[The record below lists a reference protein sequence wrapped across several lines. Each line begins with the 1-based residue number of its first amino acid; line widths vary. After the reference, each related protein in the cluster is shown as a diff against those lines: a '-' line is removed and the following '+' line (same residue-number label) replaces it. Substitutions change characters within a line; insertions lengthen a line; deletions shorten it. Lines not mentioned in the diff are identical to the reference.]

1 MILTRVNGVVVALLV
16 TISSVTARIQDASAV
31 DPQPF
36 LRKRLGDDQGNE
48 SRLLLNNEQEE
59 DELEAE
65 FTESL
70 LRRYLEGDS
79 SLPPSV
85 NKNERA
91 PSKQPAWPHE
101 NTDIALDPDIVL
113 GELDNGMRYQLRHN
127 KVPANRLEMRLH
139 VDAGANME
147 QDDEVGLAH
156 FLEHLAFRTLRNFP
170 EGSMTKIFQRLGLG
184 AGSHVNAYTNFHEV
198 RHIVGGLII
207 EFYINNQKG
216 AG

>member
-1 MILTRVNGVVVALLV
+1 MMIITRVNGVVVALLV
-16 TISSVTARIQDASAV
+16 TISSVAARIQDASAV
-31 DPQPF
+31 EPQPF

-48 SRLLLNNEQEE
+48 PRLLLNEQE

-85 NKNERA
+85 NKNERV

-101 NTDIALDPDIVL
+101 NADIALDPDIVL

-127 KVPANRLEMRLH
+127 KAPANRLEMRLH

-147 QDDEVGLAH
+147 QDDELGLAH

-198 RHIVGGLII
+198 RQCGLPLI
-207 EFYINNQKG
+207 ELINNQKG